1 MIGTKRLD
9 RTESFSSLHTRPG
22 SSKCVWIVDTLKYT
36 GKVYTRCLHA
46 RDFCSKFC
54 TNRRH
59 ALLHGESNTGREQ
72 LGTMS
77 GKCPQK
83 SVRKKKWISLVDYS
97 PPFCAIIGSIA
108 TNRTRKIGVIL
119 TTLFPVFSRSPVI
132 TAHLIPP
139 LQRSTYGK
147 TNHARHNIPPS
158 LGFAVG
164 EIFVRAKTGRNR
176 SSVCVCVRVCAPRRQ
191 PVELEEQP
199 NRTGNSFS
207 SCTLPS
213 DRWRIR
219 DLARWS
225 IGRRVQRV
233 KKYYLSMLGP

>member
-158 LGFAVG
+158 LGFAFG

-176 SSVCVCVRVCAPRRQ
+176 SSVCVCVRVCAPR
-191 PVELEEQP
+191 
-199 NRTGNSFS
+199 
-207 SCTLPS
+207 
-213 DRWRIR
+213 
-219 DLARWS
+219 
-225 IGRRVQRV
+225 
-233 KKYYLSMLGP
+233 